1 MDGVDITSLYSDT
14 VQQYKNQTIMG
25 DITFLEDVT
34 METDLIVLGG
44 INDYDLQDQVDNM
57 ILITDDTI
65 DGMSAIKPKAAI

>member
-25 DITFLEDVT
+25 DITFLGDVT

-44 INDYDLQDQVDNM
+44 INGYDLQDQVDNM